1 LKLPGFEWP
10 LLASLA
16 VWCLLSIYWK
26 IAARGS
32 SPAAVSEANPSRG
45 LHVLLTS
52 AAQILVLFPVPVL
65 RQRFLPPSAFVLASG
80 LAMEVLGLL
89 LAVWARRLL
98 GRNWS
103 GRITLKVEHELIRS
117 GPYRVVRHPIYTGL
131 LTMYAGAAI
140 VSGEM
145 HALIGLALAVGA
157 YLRKIRL
164 EEANLLKGFGE
175 DYRVYRGET
184 WALFLGLF

>member
-1 LKLPGFEWP
+1 MKLPGFEWP
-10 LLASLA
+10 ILASLA
-16 VWCLLSIYWK
+16 LWCLLSIYWK
-26 IAARGS
+26 IAARS
-32 SPAAVSEANPSRG
+32 STPAAVSEANPSRG

-52 AAQILVLFPVPVL
+52 AAQILVLLPVPVL
-65 RQRFLPPSAFVLASG
+65 RQRYLPTSVFVVASG
-80 LAMEVLGLL
+80 LALEVLGLL

-103 GRITLKVEHELIRS
+103 GRITLKVEHELVRS

-131 LTMYAGAAI
+131 LAMYAGAAI
-140 VSGEM
+140 VSGEL

-164 EEANLLKGFGE
+164 EEANLLKGFGAN
-175 DYRVYRGET
+175 YRAYRGET
-184 WALFLGLF
+184 WALFPGLF

>member
-1 LKLPGFEWP
+1 
-10 LLASLA
+10 
-16 VWCLLSIYWK
+16 
-26 IAARGS
+26 
-32 SPAAVSEANPSRG
+32 
-45 LHVLLTS
+45 
-52 AAQILVLFPVPVL
+52 
-65 RQRFLPPSAFVLASG
+65 
-80 LAMEVLGLL
+80 MEVLGLL

-131 LTMYAGAAI
+131 LGMYAGAAI
-140 VSGEM
+140 VSGQL

-164 EEANLLKGFGE
+164 EETNLLKGFGA
-175 DYRVYRGET
+175 DYRTYRSET
-184 WALFLGLF
+184 WALFPGLF